1 MNNNDFS
8 AFENSIAAN
17 CLLFALRATKCAKL
31 RRGGF
36 RPTESECYNFLGEL
50 LAPDCLNTE
59 PQKTKTSL
67 HRPQKPDLSFVKILP
82 APRPLITR

>member
-1 MNNNDFS
+1 MTFQLIACFLHCEPLSVPSFVVGGS
-8 AFENSIAAN
+8 ARLSQCAI
-17 CLLFALRATKCAKL
+17 LLIFW
-31 RRGGF
+31 GSF
-36 RPTESECYNFLGEL
+36 WP
-50 LAPDCLNTE
+50 PDCLNTE